1 MGGGAAGPTYPGPAL
16 PTDRV
21 LPHLV
26 VQGEL
31 TEGWDVLGP
40 LDEHQQLLFHG
51 LTHIRDAGDLLRPNV
66 AVDSGDRG
74 GDLAGTKENAGVGGA
89 PLHILC
95 PLHRAPTLV
104 EKQGP
109 WSTKPTVTLW
119 WGCAGKEEDRWED
132 VWGGGRLAP
141 HFMVCSQVTQ

>member
-1 MGGGAAGPTYPGPAL
+1 MGGGGAAGPTYPGPAL

-74 GDLAGTKENAGVGGA
+74 GDLAGTKENAGVAGA

-95 PLHRAPTLV
+95 PLHRAPTHS
-104 EKQGP
+104 ESFPARERGAG
-109 WSTKPTVTLW
+109 LW
-119 WGCAGKEEDRWED
+119 
-132 VWGGGRLAP
+132 VP
-141 HFMVCSQVTQ
+141 SQL